1 MWGRHLHQERE
12 KEYEAASKIEEERE
26 REIDRERG
34 KGPKGIE
41 SDADKALPCRCP
53 VLLAIGLVVASVRP

>member
-1 MWGRHLHQERE
+1 MHQERE
-12 KEYEAASKIEEERE
+12 KEYEAARKIEEERE

-53 VLLAIGLVVASVRP
+53 VLLAIGLVVSSVRP